1 MALTPVAKLALESA
15 LTEPSAYTEIKA
27 ILEGTDHTSP
37 LTAGTGITTGT
48 GTVYKS
54 WKEQN
59 GGVIHT
65 SIFIDITGLQAEGSL
80 NDVLGKDGNTANC
93 HLGQITTAVCGTI
106 FAGQMSCLEVPA
118 AVDAD
123 LDLSAATDG
132 TVAESADIT
141 AATGCD
147 KIQDVNIDWTADNTT
162 TGVLKFVPADL
173 PGDGDYLYLSVGE
186 AGTSDGT
193 ATAGQF
199 LIEFWGT
206 AS

>member
-1 MALTPVAKLALESA
+1 MALTLLTRQALESA

-37 LTAGTGITTGT
+37 LTAGTGITTGS

-65 SIFIDITGLQAEGSL
+65 SIFIDITGLQAQGTL
-80 NDVLGKDGNTANC
+80 NYIIGKDAQANC
-93 HLGQITTAVCGTI
+93 HLGQITTAVTGTI
-106 FAGQMSCLEVPA
+106 FAGQMSCLEAPVN
-118 AVDAD
+118 VDQD
-123 LDLSAATDG
+123 IDLSASTSA
-132 TVAESADIT
+132 VLVESTDIT
-141 AATGCD
+141 AAAGFD
-147 KIQDVNIDWTADNTT
+147 LIQGVNIDWTADNTT
-162 TGVLKFVPADL
+162 TGVLKFAPADL
-173 PGDGDYLYLSVGE
+173 PGTGDYLYLSVGE
-186 AGTSDGT
+186 GGTGDGA
-193 ATAGQF
+193 ATYGQF

>member
-1 MALTPVAKLALESA
+1 MALTQATRSALESSLA
-15 LTEPSAYTEIKA
+15 TPSAYTEIKD

-54 WKEQN
+54 WKERN

-80 NDVLGKDGNTANC
+80 NDVLGVDANTANC
-93 HLGQITTAVCGTI
+93 HFGQVTTAVMGTL
-106 FAGQMSCLEVPA
+106 FAGRMSCLEVPA

-123 LDLSAATDG
+123 LDLSASTSA
-132 TVAESADIT
+132 VLAESADIT
-141 AATGCD
+141 GAAGFD
-147 KIQDVNIDWTADNTT
+147 KVLDTDFDWTADNTT
-162 TGVLKFVPADL
+162 TGVKKFVPADL

>member
-1 MALTPVAKLALESA
+1 MALTQVTKLALESA

-27 ILEGTDHTSP
+27 ILEGTDPTSP
-37 LTAGTGITTGT
+37 LTAGTGITAGS

-65 SIFIDITGLQAEGSL
+65 SIFIDITGLQAQGTL
-80 NDVLGKDGNTANC
+80 NYIIGKDAQANC
-93 HLGQITTAVCGTI
+93 HIGQITAAATGTI
-106 FAGQMSCLEVPA
+106 FAGQMSCLEAPA
-118 AVDAD
+118 NVDQD
-123 LDLSAATDG
+123 IDLSASTSA
-132 TVAESADIT
+132 VLAESTDIT
-141 AATGCD
+141 AAAGYD

-173 PGDGDYLYLSVGE
+173 PGDGDYLYLSIGE
-186 AGTSDGT
+186 GGTGDGA

>member
-1 MALTPVAKLALESA
+1 MALTQVAKQALESA

-37 LTAGTGITTGT
+37 LTAGTGITGSTD
-48 GTVYKS
+48 TVYKS

-65 SIFIDITGLQAEGSL
+65 SIFIDIHGLQAEGSL
-80 NDVLGKDGNTANC
+80 NDVLGKDGEANC
-93 HLGQITTAVCGTI
+93 HLGQITTAVTGTI
-106 FAGQMSCLEVPA
+106 FAGKMSCLEVPGN
-118 AVDAD
+118 VDQD
-123 LDLSAATDG
+123 IDLSAATDA

-141 AATGCD
+141 AATGFD
-147 KIQDVNIDWTADNTT
+147 KILDTDFDWTADNTT
-162 TGVLKFVPADL
+162 TGVKKFAPADL
-173 PGDGDYLYLSVGE
+173 PGNGDYLYLSVGE
-186 AGTSDGT
+186 GGTSDG
-193 ATAGQF
+193 AANAGQF

>member
-1 MALTPVAKLALESA
+1 MALTQATRSALESSLA
-15 LTEPSAYTEIKA
+15 TPSAYTEIKE

-80 NDVLGKDGNTANC
+80 NDVLGVDGNTVNC
-93 HLGQITTAVCGTI
+93 HLGHITTAVTGTI
-106 FAGQMSCLEVPA
+106 FAGRMSCLEVPA

-123 LDLSAATDG
+123 LDLSASTDA

-141 AATGCD
+141 AATGFD
-147 KIQDVNIDWTADNTT
+147 KILDTDFDWTADNTT
-162 TGVLKFVPADL
+162 TGVKKFAPADL

>member
-27 ILEGTDHTSP
+27 ILEGTAHTNP

-48 GTVYKS
+48 DTVYKS

-65 SIFIDITGLQAEGSL
+65 SIYIDIDGLNSNSAK
-80 NDVLGKDGNTANC
+80 DVIGKDATANC
-93 HLGQITTAVCGTI
+93 HLGQYTTAVMGTV
-106 FAGQMSCLEVPA
+106 FAGRMTCLETPTTGEPDIDLVSSNVSTGTEDVAYDHSDMGTETVLLA
-118 AVDAD
+118 AGQDWLAG
-123 LDLSAATDG
+123 LSANQYN
-132 TVAESADIT
+132 SAAIT
-141 AATGCD
+141 ALP
-147 KIQDVNIDWTADNTT
+147 TANDYFYLCGSGGGTDNTYD
-162 TGVLKFVPADL
+162 TGK
-173 PGDGDYLYLSVGE
+173 
-186 AGTSDGT
+186 
-193 ATAGQF
+193 F